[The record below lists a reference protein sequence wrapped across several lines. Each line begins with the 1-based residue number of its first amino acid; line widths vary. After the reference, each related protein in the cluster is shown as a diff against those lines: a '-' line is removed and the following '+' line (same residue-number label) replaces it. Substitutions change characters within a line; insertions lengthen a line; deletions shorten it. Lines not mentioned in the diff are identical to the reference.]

1 LLIFVPHRRSAT
13 WSQKGNSVNDD
24 SRSLPL
30 TGSND
35 TFVVS
40 AIRLVCLGLVIYW
53 SFILIRPFLT
63 ILIWSAIIAVALYP
77 IFEWLSARFLGRR
90 ALAAIVITVCS
101 LVVMLG
107 PVTWLGLSL
116 ADSARILSAR
126 LSDGTL
132 AIPPPPESV
141 KAWPLIGNNAYEMW
155 QLASTNLRAVLMQ
168 AAPHLKPL
176 GAGVLAAAGSVG
188 INLLKFIVATIV
200 SGFLFIPGPRLVHS
214 VKNIFQHVAAK
225 RGEMFVDVAGATIRN
240 ISRGVIGIAI
250 VQALL
255 AGVGLIVAGVPGAG
269 LISFG
274 VLLLGIIQIGPAV
287 ILIPVIVWSWF
298 MMDTSM
304 ATLFSVYMILV
315 GLLDNILRPLVMAKG
330 LSTPMPVILIGV
342 FGGTLPH
349 GIIGL
354 FVGPIVLSIAWQ
366 LLAVWFRDETSKQ
379 DLLVLSANPK
389 RELT

>member
-1 LLIFVPHRRSAT
+1 M
-13 WSQKGNSVNDD
+13 NDD
-24 SRSLPL
+24 SRSLPVS
-30 TGSND
+30 GSND
-35 TFVVS
+35 TFVVL
-40 AIRLVCLGLVIYW
+40 AIRLVCLGLVSYW
-53 SFILIRPFLT
+53 SFILIQPFLT

-77 IFEWLSARFLGRR
+77 IFEWLSARFRGRR
-90 ALAAIVITVCS
+90 VLAAIVITLCS

-107 PVTWLGLSL
+107 PATWLGLSL
-116 ADSARILSAR
+116 ADSARILSTR

-141 KAWPLIGNNAYEMW
+141 KAWPLIGNNAYDMW

-168 AAPHLKPL
+168 AAPQLKPF
-176 GAGVLAAAGSVG
+176 GAGVLAAAGSVS
-188 INLLKFIVATIV
+188 INLLKFIVATII

-214 VKNIFQHVAAK
+214 VKNVFQHVAAK

-255 AGVGLIVAGVPGAG
+255 AGIGLILAGVPGAG

-274 VLLLGIIQIGPAV
+274 VLLLGIIQIGPAL
-287 ILIPVIVWSWF
+287 ILLPVIVWSWF
-298 MMDTSM
+298 MMNTGM

-330 LSTPMPVILIGV
+330 LSTPMPVILVGV
-342 FGGTLPH
+342 FGGTLAH

-366 LLAVWFRDETSKQ
+366 LLALWFRDESSKQ
-379 DLLVLSANPK
+379 DLLLLSANPK